1 MLVTPPTHHVVMFPY
16 TSKAVVGLLIQAST
30 AVKIVASLKFPPV
43 HGQQVVAVG
52 SHGVVVELWG
62 VGRVVLV

>member
-1 MLVTPPTHHVVMFPY
+1 MFPY